1 MFTITHGKSIAGN
14 EQDIQERTQIDRLK
28 ENMES
33 IKTIK
38 EKDIVLFRTEYD
50 QEDNCRLRDFLNFLK
65 YMKVKRPIK
74 FAHVDKDATLI
85 RNLSLKDNIFLESI
99 PNSLAS
105 SKDVQLREFFEKKD
119 NLYLNRLFDRIDKSE
134 KKSEEANQEIRKLT
148 ALIKGFIQEVD
159 YLFFESPEKHL
170 SDENLK
176 IFINALRY
184 HSCRWNRI
192 SFIKSPL
199 KDFWYQICS
208 VEVVFKNDKGCSISS
223 CKSFHQET
231 INDLR
236 KAS

>member
-1 MFTITHGKSIAGN
+1 
-14 EQDIQERTQIDRLK
+14 
-28 ENMES
+28 MES

-38 EKDIVLFRTEYD
+38 QKDIVFFRTEYD
-50 QEDNCRLRDFLNFLK
+50 RDDNCRLRDFLNFLK

-105 SKDVQLREFFEKKD
+105 SKDVQLREFFKKKD
-119 NLYLNRLFDRIDKSE
+119 SLYLNKLFEKIDQSE
-134 KKSEEANQEIRKLT
+134 KKTEGMNQETRKLT

-176 IFINALRY
+176 IFINALNY

-199 KDFWYQICS
+199 KDLWHQICS
-208 VEVVFKNDKGCSISS
+208 VEVLFKNDRGYSISS
-223 CKSFHQET
+223 CGLFHNLT
-231 INDLR
+231 RDYGDL
-236 KAS
+236 KKVS